1 MRFRRSLA
9 LVAVALVVWA
19 VGPLALLLALGSL
32 AVPRVRRWLRPTW
45 RVVAGWTASVAVLVG
60 VVVLL
65 PDGFL
70 PIPPGIGSLAT
81 PRYVGSPATPQPID
95 LRVPQ
100 HPRLAVNG
108 TSAMHN
114 DGWSTDAY
122 AGPGPLGESPSVD
135 TAWYGGQECATL
147 AFDAQG
153 RLIAL
158 CGNISGPVLHVLD
171 PETMRA
177 QDTLELPARRDNGND
192 KLPWEN
198 LCGGSYFFL
207 DDQDRAVTATTERA
221 IVAVTTADGR
231 GEPDL
236 TIQTSYDLSGDVPED
251 DCLIALMP
259 DWDGRIWFGTEDGRV
274 GFVDPGTG
282 KVRLLEL
289 GEEIANSFSVGE
301 DGGVYVVTVEALYKL
316 GVDPAGRP
324 TVRWRTIYDRGT
336 EQKDGQ
342 LSRGS
347 GTTPT
352 ILPSGLVAITDNAD
366 PKMNVQFYT
375 VHGGDLVCQQTVFE
389 DGESASDNSLVAV
402 GPSGVVVE
410 NNYGYTGPL
419 RTVLGR
425 ATPGGFARVDVV
437 DGDCGVVWTN
447 DQVAPTSV
455 AKVSLA
461 NGLVYAY
468 TKRRSL
474 LGVNAWYFT
483 AIDARTGRTAFSVR
497 TGIGSMF
504 NNHYSAVTL
513 GPDGSAYV
521 ATLTGMVRIRDRERS
536 S

>member
-1 MRFRRSLA
+1 MRFQRSLA
-9 LVAVALVVWA
+9 LVAVALLVWA
-19 VGPLALLLALGSL
+19 IGPLALLLALGSL
-32 AVPRVRRWLRPTW
+32 AVARVRGWLRPTW
-45 RVVAGWTASVAVLVG
+45 RVVTGWAATAAVLAG

-81 PRYVGSPATPQPID
+81 PRYLGSPATPQPID

-108 TSAMHN
+108 TSTMHN

-122 AGPGPLGESPSVD
+122 PGPGPLGESPSVD
-135 TAWYGGQECATL
+135 TAWFGTETCPTV
-147 AFDAQG
+147 AFDTHD
-153 RLIAL
+153 RLVAL
-158 CGNISGPVLHVLD
+158 CGNASGPVLHVLD

-177 QDTLELPARRDNGND
+177 QDTLELPARPDDDGC
-192 KLPWEN
+192 LA
-198 LCGGSYFFL
+198 SAFFL
-207 DDQDRAVTATTERA
+207 DDQDRAVTATTERE

-231 GEPDL
+231 GDPDL
-236 TIQTSYDLSGDVPED
+236 TIQTSYDLSGDVPDD
-251 DCLIALMP
+251 DCLVALMP
-259 DWDGRIWFGTEDGRV
+259 DWDGRTWFGTEQGRV

-282 KVRLLEL
+282 KVQLLEL
-289 GEEIANSFSVGE
+289 GEEIATSFSVDQ
-301 DGGVYVVTVEALYKL
+301 DGGVYVVTVEALYEL

-324 TVRWRTIYDRGT
+324 TIRWRTIYDRGT

-342 LSRGS
+342 PSRGS

-375 VHGGDLVCQQTVFE
+375 VEDGDLVCQQTVFE
-389 DGESASDNSLVAV
+389 DGESATDTSLVAV

-425 ATPGGFARVDVV
+425 TTPGGLARVDVV
-437 DGDCGVVWTN
+437 DGECGVVWTN

-497 TGIGSMF
+497 TGIGTMF
-504 NNHYSAVTL
+504 DNHHSAVIL

>member
-1 MRFRRSLA
+1 MRFQRSLA
-9 LVAVALVVWA
+9 LLAVALLVWA
-19 VGPLALLLALGSL
+19 VGPLALLVALGAL

-45 RVVAGWTASVAVLVG
+45 RVVAGWAGAVVALVAIVVLV
-60 VVVLL
+60 
-65 PDGFL
+65 PDGAL
-70 PIPPGIGSLAT
+70 PIPPGIGALTT
-81 PRYVGSPATPQPID
+81 PRYVGSPATADPID
-95 LRVPQ
+95 LQVPQ
-100 HPRLAVNG
+100 HPRLAANG
-108 TSAMHN
+108 RSTMHN
-114 DGWSTDAY
+114 DAWSTDAY
-122 AGPGPLGESPSVD
+122 PGPGPLGESPSVD
-135 TAWYGGQECATL
+135 TAWYGVEECATL
-147 AFDAQG
+147 AFDTRD
-153 RLIAL
+153 RLVAL
-158 CGNISGPVLHVLD
+158 CGNLSGPVLHVLD

-177 QDTLELPARRDNGND
+177 QDTLVLPARRDNGNG
-192 KLPWEN
+192 KKPWEN
-198 LCGGSYFFL
+198 LCGGAYFFL
-207 DDQDRAVTATTERA
+207 DDQDRAVAATTERE
-221 IVAVTTADGR
+221 IVVVTTADGR

-259 DWDGRIWFGTEDGRV
+259 DWDGRVWFETEDGRV

-282 KVRLLEL
+282 GVRLLEL
-289 GEEIANSFSVGE
+289 GEEIANSFSVGQ

-352 ILPSGLVAITDNAD
+352 LLPSGLVAITDNAD

-375 VHGGDLVCQQTVFE
+375 VDAGELVCQQSVFS
-389 DGESASDNSLVAV
+389 DGESASDNSLVVV
-402 GPSGVVVE
+402 GRRGVVVE

-425 ATPGGFARVDVV
+425 TTPGGFARVDVV
-437 DGDCGVVWTN
+437 DGECGVVWTSP
-447 DQVAPTSV
+447 QVGPTSV

-474 LGVNAWYFT
+474 LGVSAWYFT
-483 AIDARTGRTAFSVR
+483 AISARTGRTVFSVR

-521 ATLTGMVRIRDRERS
+521 ATLTGLVRIRDRE
-536 S
+536 